1 LMNNKDYDEEIV
13 DYIGDNSG
21 DEKELKK
28 TF

>member
-1 LMNNKDYDEEIV
+1 MMNNKDYDEEIV
-13 DYIGDNSG
+13 DYIRDNSG